1 MSIYNSHIWEAW
13 LCGPFRAQRWSPSTP
28 SHGNG
33 PRQKRS
39 RRRHVAGCVSMRNV
53 TTCTKYKSLAG
64 RILCQQDGKID
75 QEWHLVDPQ
84 KAQHMLNYVTKS
96 FVSGVW
102 PWKLAQAGDETFK
115 DVLTE
120 WHLREDADWLVVD
133 VPQEVQHSFKLQV
146 TEFQAC
152 SVDFGLGELT
162 AFCPARR
169 ARLQRVGEP
178 CEPGP
183 GFQRPFVV

>member
-1 MSIYNSHIWEAW
+1 M
-13 LCGPFRAQRWSPSTP
+13 
-28 SHGNG
+28 
-33 PRQKRS
+33 
-39 RRRHVAGCVSMRNV
+39 
-53 TTCTKYKSLAG
+53 
-64 RILCQQDGKID
+64 CQQDGKID

-183 GFQRPFVV
+183 GLSTPFCRLSLSS